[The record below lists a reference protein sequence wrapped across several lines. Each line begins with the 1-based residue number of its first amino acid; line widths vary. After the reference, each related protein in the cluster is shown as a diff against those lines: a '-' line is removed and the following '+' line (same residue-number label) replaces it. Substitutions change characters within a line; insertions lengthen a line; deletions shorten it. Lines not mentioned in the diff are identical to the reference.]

1 MEPIHFATHSL
12 HPVLMLLIH
21 VFGIFDLGA
30 IADGHIDDMFPACSG
45 TSAVTPS
52 LNGQRYREDNG
63 ASFFSAIFCFSEDL
77 IDVPYAVRNEGRK
90 LASVLYDVA
99 KFRKRS
105 ILMSFVFTITF
116 HFALDIFHSFGL

>member
-21 VFGIFDLGA
+21 VFGIFDLGV
-30 IADGHIDDMFPACSG
+30 IADGLIDDMFPACNG

-52 LNGQRYREDNG
+52 LNGQRYRENNG

-90 LASVLYDVA
+90 LAPVPAY
-99 KFRKRS
+99 
-105 ILMSFVFTITF
+105 
-116 HFALDIFHSFGL
+116 ALLGLTTLICKI